1 MNYKRIFAR
10 EWLYLLIFVCIGA
23 VALPPVLSV
32 IASVV
37 WPNNK
42 FTDAKAF
49 AWWNK
54 YSQDEL
60 EGYQNAYLKDDIKE
74 NIQIWN
80 NEIEQ
85 HINFQNKPLSEKN
98 RRRMKYFDEVIR
110 KKSVLIREIE
120 RAEKTF
126 FKLVMANDILWMK
139 SNEKWIEPVS
149 SESLYQSRARW
160 EKMWISTEPEILKTN
175 PLKNFSYSFVKK
187 YEGIY
192 SILFEGIMD
201 SFFQVLIILLIPY
214 FIFQLIRSIRW
225 AVRQTK

>member
-10 EWLYLLIFVCIGA
+10 EWLYLLIFICIGA
-23 VALPPVLSV
+23 VALPPALSV

-42 FTDAKAF
+42 FTDAKDF

-60 EGYQNAYLKDDIKE
+60 EGYQNAYLNDDIKE
-74 NIQIWN
+74 IIQIWN
-80 NEIEQ
+80 NEVEQ
-85 HINFQNKPLSEKN
+85 HINFLNKPLSERN

-110 KKSVLIREIE
+110 KKSILIREIE
-120 RAEKTF
+120 RDEKIF
-126 FKLVMANDILWMK
+126 FKMVMANDIIWMK
-139 SNEKWIEPVS
+139 RNEKWIEPAT

-160 EKMWISTEPEILKTN
+160 EKMWISTEPEILRTN
-175 PLKNFSYSFVKK
+175 PIKNFSYSFVKK
-187 YEGIY
+187 YKAQY
-192 SILFEGIMD
+192 STIFKGLED
-201 SFFQVLIILLIPY
+201 SPFQVLIFLLIPY